1 MTQLPTVSGKNLLR
15 KKVTFPRDFAG
26 DINLVFVPFQR
37 WHQDQVDSWVPFVE
51 KIASTLPTFDYYEF
65 PTLERMNRM
74 SQMFLN
80 EGMRAGIPNEGTRG
94 RTVTLYLNKRP
105 FRQALSIPDESET
118 TLLLF
123 DRQGRE
129 LWRTTGAFSEEK
141 GAELETAVNAYP
153 KDSSAIGK

>member
-1 MTQLPTVSGKNLLR
+1 MVQLPTVSGKNLLR
-15 KKVTFPRDFAG
+15 KKMVFPRDFAG
-26 DINLVFVPFQR
+26 EINLVFIPFKR

-51 KIASTLPTFDYYEF
+51 KVASASPTMHYYEF

-94 RTVTLYLNKRP
+94 RTVTLYLDKRP
-105 FRQALSIPDESET
+105 LREALSIPNESET
-118 TLLLF
+118 VVLLF
-123 DRQGRE
+123 DQQGQE

-141 GAELETAVNAYP
+141 GMELKTAVSINA
-153 KDSSAIGK
+153 